1 MYVYDSN
8 GTVVELGDVI
18 NAGGEGE
25 VRAVV
30 GDGATAAKLYR
41 EPTPERRAKIQNM
54 VALYDKIMAVQAGVL
69 RAVCWPRQALYADSE
84 AAEFIGFLMRR
95 APVGSVAAS
104 ELYRYPRTAAGLSA
118 LTCVDALIALTRVFD
133 ALHHT
138 VVNGHA
144 LVVGDLSGD
153 NVLVAP
159 DGGVHLIDADTFYVQ
174 RGGAHPCVAC
184 APGVAAPELIA
195 AAHGRTYAQ
204 MEAAGEPTFTVATD
218 LFALAVLV
226 FRMLGNGVHPFE
238 GAVEP
243 DAEGEYPLPP
253 AVDCQVRDGRSPF
266 TGTAPG
272 VGLFAWALPLDHM
285 PPLLREA
292 YDRALFS
299 GTDGASRRVTDAQ
312 WGRLLRDYRAHL
324 VECGHGHVFHRGF
337 VTAAG
342 APACPYCAAD
352 RRVARMAQAPAA

>member
-118 LTCVDALIALTRVFD
+118 LTCVDALIALTRVLD

-138 VVNGHA
+138 VVNGGERA
-144 LVVGDLSGD
+144 CAGGGRPFGRQRTGSARRWR
-153 NVLVAP
+153 AP
-159 DGGVHLIDADTFYVQ
+159 D
-174 RGGAHPCVAC
+174 
-184 APGVAAPELIA
+184 
-195 AAHGRTYAQ
+195 
-204 MEAAGEPTFTVATD
+204 
-218 LFALAVLV
+218 
-226 FRMLGNGVHPFE
+226 
-238 GAVEP
+238 
-243 DAEGEYPLPP
+243 
-253 AVDCQVRDGRSPF
+253 
-266 TGTAPG
+266 
-272 VGLFAWALPLDHM
+272 
-285 PPLLREA
+285 
-292 YDRALFS
+292 
-299 GTDGASRRVTDAQ
+299 
-312 WGRLLRDYRAHL
+312 
-324 VECGHGHVFHRGF
+324 
-337 VTAAG
+337 
-342 APACPYCAAD
+342 
-352 RRVARMAQAPAA
+352 

>member
-1 MYVYDSN
+1 
-8 GTVVELGDVI
+8 
-18 NAGGEGE
+18 
-25 VRAVV
+25 
-30 GDGATAAKLYR
+30 
-41 EPTPERRAKIQNM
+41 
-54 VALYDKIMAVQAGVL
+54 
-69 RAVCWPRQALYADSE
+69 
-84 AAEFIGFLMRR
+84 MRR

-118 LTCVDALIALTRVFD
+118 LTCVDALIALTRVLD